1 MTKSVPCS
9 LFPTLHPVGSR
20 KFADSS
26 SSLTP
31 IVALAYASS
40 RIWPSLSW
48 FHRLPCV
55 TGALSVY
62 ALSYRWSAMTVRL
75 RRMDACV
82 WTCWKCHPPVW
93 SVVVAK
99 TLANLVSYLR
109 HTSDTT
115 STACGAPRDYLR
127 RPLRSHRECPQGKN
141 EHVAEV
147 SSKAR
152 PPPSLPPDLTRKV
165 SADSLDRIF
174 LRGPPELP
182 RPFYDHIEFLRPLR
196 GS

>member
-1 MTKSVPCS
+1 MLSENSSRLRPAFPPTSPVTPHTSSCEQPQAGCLWRRNQCALRRAQLTRLTKSVPCS

-127 RPLRSHRECPQGKN
+127 RRLRSHISIASC
-141 EHVAEV
+141 
-147 SSKAR
+147 
-152 PPPSLPPDLTRKV
+152 TRK
-165 SADSLDRIF
+165 
-174 LRGPPELP
+174 
-182 RPFYDHIEFLRPLR
+182 
-196 GS
+196 